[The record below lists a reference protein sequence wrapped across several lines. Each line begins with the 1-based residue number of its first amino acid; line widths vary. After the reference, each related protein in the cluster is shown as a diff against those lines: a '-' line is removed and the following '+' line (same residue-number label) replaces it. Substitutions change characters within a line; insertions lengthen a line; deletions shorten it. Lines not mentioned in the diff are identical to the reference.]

1 MIVGT
6 KHRIHKPVAARSMIE
21 VGLLISSCQGV
32 AMPSRIRTTANI
44 IMNICLLP
52 VYLGVAFVVIGFGLP
67 IVAIVWL
74 VTFLF
79 GE

>member
-1 MIVGT
+1 
-6 KHRIHKPVAARSMIE
+6 
-21 VGLLISSCQGV
+21 
-32 AMPSRIRTTANI
+32 MPSRIRTTANI

-52 VYLGVAFVVIGFGLP
+52 VYLGVALVVIGFGLP
-67 IVAIVWL
+67 IVAIVWP